1 MSSSSC
7 DRCLDKQCDAPI
19 KTPDLT
25 IRYAYVTTTTFYG
38 DKNHVEKATRR
49 YNHIWLLNCKRTMCS
64 ENEQQQTQ
72 TLITN
77 TKGFEVNDTIP
88 NTSPTIVVVD
98 DDPEL
103 LTLVTLLLR
112 RIGAEVHTFTSSH
125 SAIRYLLQ
133 NTPDIIILDLMLP
146 DINGLDLL
154 RQIRKQRRFD
164 PVPVLILSAKAD
176 PDTIRSGLDLGANGY
191 VTKPYIANSLIDR
204 VRLLLEKKD

>member
-1 MSSSSC
+1 MVNVPCAQEMSNKANS
-7 DRCLDKQCDAPI
+7 I
-19 KTPDLT
+19 E
-25 IRYAYVTTTTFYG
+25 TFIA
-38 DKNHVEKATRR
+38 NA
-49 YNHIWLLNCKRTMCS
+49 
-64 ENEQQQTQ
+64 
-72 TLITN
+72 
-77 TKGFEVNDTIP
+77 KGSEVNDTISNP
-88 NTSPTIVVVD
+88 SPTVVAVD

-112 RIGAEVHTFTSSH
+112 RIGANVHTFTSSRA
-125 SAIRYLLQ
+125 AIRYLIN

-146 DINGLDLL
+146 DISGLDLL

-204 VRLLLEKKD
+204 VRLLLEKKEE